1 MSARS
6 FGSITLESTGRYR
19 ARYTGPDGGRY
30 SAGRFA
36 NRRAAQRELNRIEDR
51 IDTRTWV
58 SPAEERRAEAERRA
72 EDERRSLTVAE
83 WAERWLVTGARH
95 WAPRTLRDHR
105 ARLRRHILPVLG
117 DQPLGAVTVEEI
129 DRWYEGLTEATT
141 AGVPRPVYMTLRAM
155 YAAAVKARMCTYS
168 PVQVEGADRHRPV
181 REEARVLSRAEAD
194 RLASSM
200 PSRMRLAV
208 WVGLWCGLRRAEIVG
223 LQAGDFDLESRL
235 LHVRRQVITEEG
247 RLPARVAGE
256 RRAMK
261 FGPPKYGS
269 IRTVGLPTFMVTIV
283 QEHLNALAVSSAG
296 ESVARVFPGRCAT
309 GTIHPNRL
317 GDAFAKAAA
326 DAMLTGFTPHSMR
339 HTALTWAAHAGAT
352 TRELMDIAGHRS
364 PDIAMRYQ
372 HSTGERQRAIAD
384 RMAS

>member
-6 FGSITLESTGRYR
+6 FGSITGESGRYR
-19 ARYTGPDGGRY
+19 ARYTGPDGKRY

-36 NRRAAQRELNRIEDR
+36 SRRAAQRELNRIEDR
-51 IDTRTWV
+51 IDARRWV
-58 SPAEERRAEAERRA
+58 SPAEERRADAERRA
-72 EDERRSLTVAE
+72 EEERRSITVAA
-83 WAERWLVTGARH
+83 WAERWLAAGSRR

-105 ARLRRHILPVLG
+105 ARLRRHILPIFG
-117 DQPLGAVTVEEI
+117 DRPLGAVTADDV
-129 DRWYEGLTEATT
+129 DHWYERLAETTT

-155 YAAAVKARMCTYS
+155 YAAAVKARVCVAS

-181 REEARVLSRAEAD
+181 RTEARVLTRAEAEH
-194 RLASSM
+194 LAASM
-200 PSRMRLAV
+200 PRRLRLAV

-223 LQAGDFDLESRL
+223 LKVGDFDLNARV
-235 LHVRRQVITEEG
+235 LHVRRQVVTEE
-247 RLPARVAGE
+247 ARAVRRAPGE
-256 RRAMK
+256 RRSMTFA
-261 FGPPKYGS
+261 PPKYGS
-269 IRTVGLPTFMVTIV
+269 VRTVGLPAFMVTIV
-283 QEHLNALAVSSAG
+283 REHIAAFADRETADSPM
-296 ESVARVFPGRCAT
+296 FPGRCAT

-317 GDAFAKAAA
+317 GDAFARAASNA
-326 DAMLTGFTPHSMR
+326 DLTGFTPHSMR
-339 HTALTWAAHAGAT
+339 HTALTWDAHAGAT

>member
-19 ARYTGPDGGRY
+19 ARYTGPDGKRY

-36 NRRAAQRELNRIEDR
+36 IRRAAQRELNRIEDR

-72 EDERRSLTVAE
+72 EDERRSITVAA
-83 WAERWLVTGARH
+83 WAECWLAAGTRR

-105 ARLRRHILPVLG
+105 ARLRRRILPVLG
-117 DQPLGAVTVEEI
+117 NQPLGAVTAEEI
-129 DRWYEGLTEATT
+129 DRWYEALTEATT

-155 YAAAVKARMCTYS
+155 YAAAVKARMCIFS
-168 PVQVEGADRHRPV
+168 PVQVEGDDRHRPV

-200 PSRMRLAV
+200 SPRMRLAV

-223 LQAGDFDLESRL
+223 LQAGDFDFESRL
-235 LHVRRQVITEEG
+235 FHVRRQVITEEE
-247 RLPARVAGE
+247 RVPRRIPGE
-256 RRAMK
+256 RPAMK
-261 FGPPKYGS
+261 FAPPKYGS

-283 QEHLNALAVSSAG
+283 QEHINALADSSAS
-296 ESVARVFPGRCAT
+296 ESDARLFPGRCAT
-309 GTIHPNRL
+309 GTIHPNRMGGCIRECGSRRQAVRFHPAQHEAHCAHL
-317 GDAFAKAAA
+317 GRACRGHHPRIDGYRWSSIARYRDAVPAQHWRAAA
-326 DAMLTGFTPHSMR
+326 R
-339 HTALTWAAHAGAT
+339 N
-352 TRELMDIAGHRS
+352 R
-364 PDIAMRYQ
+364 
-372 HSTGERQRAIAD
+372 
-384 RMAS
+384 